1 MSEYSFADNNTSL
14 AYNRSENDFWQKENS
29 LYGG

>member
-14 AYNRSENDFWQKENS
+14 EYNRTDYNFSQKENS